1 LLDDRQIG
9 AVVMALP
16 RADLRDLDHDLRLAL
31 YRVSFARTLGVEQSE
46 LISGLDTFASEKRK
60 ESMTELVKAERS
72 HVATYHKY
80 TPQEI
85 IDALEVSRGLIAPA
99 ARNLG
104 CSRDTIRKYLAEY
117 PEVAKAKADMRE
129 AVTDSAES
137 SLYRAIEDREAWA
150 VCFYLKTQAKDRG
163 YAERAEVTGPSGAP
177 VKIRLVYDE

>member
-1 LLDDRQIG
+1 
-9 AVVMALP
+9 
-16 RADLRDLDHDLRLAL
+16 
-31 YRVSFARTLGVEQSE
+31 
-46 LISGLDTFASEKRK
+46 LIRHFRHLEKRK

-80 TPQEI
+80 TPREI

-104 CSRDTIRKYLAEY
+104 CARDTIRKYLAEY

-163 YAERAEVTGPSGAP
+163 YVERAELSGANGAP
-177 VKIRLVYDE
+177 VKIKLVYDE